1 MKNYVGIKM
10 YGSMASG
17 LAIDSSDV
25 DLAVT
30 GLDFQGNRDLH
41 LREMNQLKQELSIIN
56 CVKSINF
63 IDSATIPVIKLS
75 IDL

>member
-1 MKNYVGIKM
+1 M

-30 GLDFQGNRDLH
+30 GLDFHGNKDSH
-41 LREMNQLKQELSIIN
+41 LKEMRELYH
-56 CVKSINF
+56 
-63 IDSATIPVIKLS
+63 
-75 IDL
+75 

>member
-1 MKNYVGIKM
+1 M

-30 GLDFQGNRDLH
+30 GLDFKGNRDLH
-41 LREMNQLKQELSIIN
+41 IKEMS
-56 CVKSINF
+56 
-63 IDSATIPVIKLS
+63 
-75 IDL
+75 